1 MITYFDII
9 IKRCTKKINIK
20 LMKIFGNIFEK
31 FRQNARNKPQNRH
44 SNRI

>member
-9 IKRCTKKINIK
+9 IKSCTKKINIK

-31 FRQNARNKPQNRH
+31 FKQNARN
-44 SNRI
+44 